1 MIDYEGRSD
10 MNTIRMTCQQLSEV
24 YAKLL
29 ESKDESAVFL
39 LAGVHNN
46 SHGTHLTIR
55 HILAPKIEDYDSK
68 GSYHIQVSPI
78 FFNKTISLAEANRLT
93 IIQCHSHPFSESHIQ
108 YSSTD
113 DYGEAVS
120 AKTVYQCLNGAPMGS
135 LLFGKNKIIGR
146 LWTSP
151 DKRPKTI
158 GQIRLVDRHFRI
170 RDIGTKRKK
179 RAKIDLAL
187 YDRQIRALGIKG
199 QQILSQ
205 LKIGIVGL
213 GGTGSSVA
221 EQLAREGVQNFL
233 IVDHDKFEK
242 SNKTRLY
249 GSYANDKNIHK
260 TKIVKRNIVKIQPDA
275 IVEEIRTKIVSENDL
290 EPLKDC
296 DLIFSCTDKHIPRS
310 LLNNMSYQYFIPVI
324 DLGVGLD
331 AEGGKIIGGTVRATL
346 LGPTLPC
353 LYCAGIINPEAILAE
368 SLPEDERK
376 SRLRQGYITGLDDDV
391 PAVINFTTMAASLG
405 LMLFKDLLFDLI
417 TSKANT
423 VVLDIATFRTSRL
436 VASVRQDC
444 VCLAR
449 TGKGDKIRGADY
461 D

>member
-1 MIDYEGRSD
+1 MTDYEERSK

-24 YAKLL
+24 YEKLL

-39 LAGVHNN
+39 LAGVYNN
-46 SHGTHLTIR
+46 SHGTHLTVQHVLTPTIQ
-55 HILAPKIEDYDSK
+55 DYDSR

-78 FFNKTISLAEANRLT
+78 FFNKAISLAEANKLT
-93 IIQCHSHPFSESHIQ
+93 IIQCHSHPFSENHLQ

-113 DYGEAVS
+113 DYGEAAS

-146 LWTSP
+146 LWP
-151 DKRPKTI
+151 FLGKRPRPI
-158 GQIRLVDRHFRI
+158 EEIRLVDRHFRI
-170 RDIGTKRKK
+170 RDIENKHKK
-179 RAKIDLAL
+179 RIKVDLAL

-199 QQILSQ
+199 QRILSQ

-233 IVDHDKFEK
+233 IIDHDKFEK

-249 GSYANDKNIHK
+249 GSHASDKNIYK
-260 TKIVKRNIVKIQPDA
+260 TKIIKRNILKIQPDA
-275 IVEEIRTKIVSENDL
+275 VVEQIRTKIISENDL

-296 DLIFSCTDKHIPRS
+296 DLIFSCTDKQIPRS

-324 DLGVGLD
+324 DIGVGLD
-331 AEGGKIIGGTVRATL
+331 AEGGKIVGGTVRATL
-346 LGPTLPC
+346 VGPTLPC
-353 LYCAGIINPEAILAE
+353 LYCCGIINPEAILAE
-368 SLPEDERK
+368 SLPDDERK
-376 SRLRQGYITGLDDDV
+376 SRQRQGYITGLEDDA
-391 PAVINFTTMAASLG
+391 PAVVNFTTMAASLG

-417 TSKANT
+417 PSKANT
-423 VVLDIATFRTSRL
+423 IALDIATFSTSRL
-436 VASVRQDC
+436 AASIQQDC
-444 VCLAR
+444 ICLSR
-449 TGKGDKIRGADY
+449 TGKGDKIKGGE
-461 D
+461 